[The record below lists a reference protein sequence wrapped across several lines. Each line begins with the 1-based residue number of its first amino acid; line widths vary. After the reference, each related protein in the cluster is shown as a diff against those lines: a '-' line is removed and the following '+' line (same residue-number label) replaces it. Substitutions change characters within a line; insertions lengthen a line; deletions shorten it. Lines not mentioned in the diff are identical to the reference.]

1 MNEKNT
7 YTGSKVKNSFTAY
20 LLGFIRGRRRA
31 YLEKMTR
38 IESLESELLENYPWE
53 DGLSMESHLER
64 SEKERLLLKEADG
77 VYPEWN
83 EMIDH
88 RLVEALLTLREEERK
103 MIYQHVFE
111 EKTFDEMSLLNGL
124 PSDRVKGIYYYAIR
138 KIRVLMGGDRYD
150 I

>member
-31 YLEKMTR
+31 YLEKMIR

-53 DGLSMESHLER
+53 DGLSMEGYLER
-64 SEKERLLLKEADG
+64 YEKERLLLKEAEG
-77 VYPEWN
+77 LYPEWN
-83 EMIDH
+83 EMFDH
-88 RLVEALLTLREEERK
+88 RLLEALLTLREEERK

-111 EKTFDEMSLLNGL
+111 EKTFDEISMLNGL

-138 KIRVLMGGDRYD
+138 KIRMMMGGDRYD

>member
-31 YLEKMTR
+31 YLEKMLR

-53 DGLSMESHLER
+53 DGLSMEGHLER
-64 SEKERLLLKEADG
+64 FEKERLLLKEAEG

-111 EKTFDEMSLLNGL
+111 EKTFDEISLLNSL

-138 KIRVLMGGDRYD
+138 KIRMMMGGDRYD